1 MWSHLPHSR
10 GLQTITDPS
19 ITLSL
24 PVKPISAAHYCLER
38 GRKSWGGRGKYGG
51 RKAERQG
58 WKGGEVCV
66 CVCVCVCAGGY
77 N

>member
-24 PVKPISAAHYCLER
+24 PVKPISAAHHCLE
-38 GRKSWGGRGKYGG
+38 GGREGKRLESVY
-51 RKAERQG
+51 A
-58 WKGGEVCV
+58 CV
-66 CVCVCVCAGGY
+66 CVCMCVYACVCVCSV
-77 N
+77 